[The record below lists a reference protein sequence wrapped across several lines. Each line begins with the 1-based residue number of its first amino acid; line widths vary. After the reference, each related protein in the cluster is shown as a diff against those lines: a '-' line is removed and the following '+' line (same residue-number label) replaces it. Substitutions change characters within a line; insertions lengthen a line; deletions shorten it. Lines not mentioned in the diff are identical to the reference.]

1 MPNRLSD
8 LLFRF
13 LHQNGGTLSRRRRE
27 KEFAAL
33 TDDEVQRVEAIYRE
47 EFADDRR

>member
-1 MPNRLSD
+1 MPERLID

-13 LHQNGGTLSRRRRE
+13 LHQNGGQLSNRARE

-33 TDDEVQRVEAIYRE
+33 TNDEAERIEAIYAQT
-47 EFADDRR
+47 FGAD